1 MTGKAL
7 SVESVDLLKEKN
19 SEAHHTDQ
27 YEQDES
33 VLRRGQE
40 FSFTLKFDRKVN
52 KDVDL
57 IIAKFSYGK

>member
-1 MTGKAL
+1 M
-7 SVESVDLLKEKN
+7 DLLKEKN